1 MEAMPSAAEWEAKDP
16 ALQLPHR
23 RKMEILFAIM
33 LGMFLSAL
41 DQTIV
46 GTALPTI
53 VGDLHGSNEL
63 YTWVVTIYLLTSTI
77 TGVFYGKLS
86 DIYGRRPM
94 LLIGISIFLIGSA
107 LCGLAWNMETLIL
120 FRGLQGVGAGA
131 IFPISLAVIGDLFT
145 PRERGKYQGLFG
157 AVFGVSA
164 ILGPLLGGWLT
175 DNISWHW
182 IFYVNLPIGLV
193 ALAIIYRLLPTVHG
207 EERTSKLDYLGAAV
221 FTVAVS
227 FLLVGLTNKSTMDW
241 TAIEVGGY
249 LLVALVTGIV
259 FLFVESRAAEPIVP
273 LDLFRNRGYSV
284 TILTTFLTAMGFF
297 GAIIFLPRWFQF
309 VREVSPTDSG
319 LQTLALLAGLILSSI
334 VSGALVSRTGRYKW
348 IITASLAIM
357 VVGLFLMTGLTST
370 TELPQLW
377 LWMFVTGLGIGPA
390 FSVLTIVIQ
399 SVVPFERLGVATSN
413 LTFFR
418 QIGGSV
424 GLALVSTMFASDF
437 AAKMQPQ
444 MVAAGVPPEVATA
457 IASTA
462 GSTDTL
468 SQVGSSLSETMAQG
482 AAFLAQQLGM
492 TVEAFQ
498 ALIPSIVSGIYEAF
512 SLAVA
517 GTFWLGVAMSA
528 VALVA
533 VVVGLPEMPLR
544 GMGRAPEGAPA
555 SQPTGIATA
564 TD

>member
-1 MEAMPSAAEWEAKDP
+1 MESVPSAAEWEAKDP

-23 RKMEILFAIM
+23 RKMQILFAVM

-46 GTALPTI
+46 GTALPRITA
-53 VGDLHGSNEL
+53 DLRGTNEL

-86 DIYGRRPM
+86 DIFGRRPM
-94 LLIGISIFLIGSA
+94 LLIGIVLFLLGSA
-107 LCGLAWNMETLIL
+107 LCGLAWSMESLIA
-120 FRGLQGVGAGA
+120 FRGIQGVGAGA

-175 DNISWHW
+175 ENLSWHW
-182 IFYVNLPIGLV
+182 IFFVNLPIGVV
-193 ALAIIYRLLPTVHG
+193 ALFIIYRFLPTVHG
-207 EERTSKLDYLGAAV
+207 ERPTRNLDYLGAAV

-227 FLLVGLTNKSTMDW
+227 LLLIGLTNKQTMDW
-241 TAIEVGGY
+241 TDPWVGGAI
-249 LLVALVTGIV
+249 LVALLVGIA

-273 LDLFRNRGYSV
+273 LELFRNRGYAV
-284 TILTTFLTAMGFF
+284 TILVTFLSAMGFF
-297 GAIIFLPRWFQF
+297 GAVVYLPLWFQT
-309 VREVSPTDSG
+309 VREISPTDSG
-319 LQTLALLAGLILSSI
+319 LQTLALLAGLIVSSI

-348 IITASLAIM
+348 IIAVSLALTGA
-357 VVGLFLMTGLTST
+357 GLWLMTNLTAT
-370 TELPQLW
+370 TDLPMLW
-377 LWMFVTGLGIGPA
+377 VWMFITGLGIGPS

-424 GLALVSTMFASDF
+424 GLAIVGTLFATGFGDRLGPELVN
-437 AAKMQPQ
+437 
-444 MVAAGVPPEVATA
+444 AGVPADVAGQLAATGGADRFTQIGESVRAGLEANLPEQLQPLLEQ
-457 IASTA
+457 I
-462 GSTDTL
+462 
-468 SQVGSSLSETMAQG
+468 
-482 AAFLAQQLGM
+482 LA
-492 TVEAFQ
+492 
-498 ALIPSIVSGIYEAF
+498 GIYQAF

-517 GTFWLGVAMSA
+517 GTFWLGVVMSV

-533 VVVGLPEMPLR
+533 VVVGLPEVPLR
-544 GMGRAPEGAPA
+544 GLGRAPEARGSRPPA
-555 SQPTGIATA
+555 AVPVPT
-564 TD
+564 D

>member
-16 ALQLPHR
+16 ALRLPHR
-23 RKMEILFAIM
+23 RKMEILFAIL

-53 VGDLHGSNEL
+53 VGDLHGTNEL

-94 LLIGISIFLIGSA
+94 LLIGITIFLTGSA
-107 LCGLAWNMETLIL
+107 LCGISWSMESLIL
-120 FRGLQGVGAGA
+120 FRGIQGVGAGA

-157 AVFGVSA
+157 AVFGVSS

-175 DNISWHW
+175 DNVSWHW
-182 IFYVNLPIGLV
+182 IFYVNLPIGIV
-193 ALAIIYRLLPTVHG
+193 ALAIIYRLLPSVHG
-207 EERTSKLDYLGAAV
+207 ERPTRNLDYLGAAV
-221 FTVAVS
+221 FTVSVS
-227 FLLVGLTNKSTMDW
+227 FLLVGLTNKASMDW
-241 TAIEVGGY
+241 SAVEVGGY
-249 LLVALVTGIV
+249 LLVALVTGVI

-273 LDLFRNRGYSV
+273 IDLFRNRGYSV
-284 TILTTFLTAMGFF
+284 TILTTFLTAVGFF

-334 VSGALVSRTGRYKW
+334 VSGALVSKTGRYKW
-348 IITASLAIM
+348 IITVALAIM
-357 VVGLFLMTGLTST
+357 VVGLYLLTGLTAS
-370 TELPQLW
+370 TELPELW
-377 LWMFVTGLGIGPA
+377 VWMFITGLGIGPA

-418 QIGGSV
+418 QVGGSV
-424 GLALVSTMFASDF
+424 GLAS
-437 AAKMQPQ
+437 
-444 MVAAGVPPEVATA
+444 
-457 IASTA
+457 
-462 GSTDTL
+462 
-468 SQVGSSLSETMAQG
+468 
-482 AAFLAQQLGM
+482 
-492 TVEAFQ
+492 
-498 ALIPSIVSGIYEAF
+498 
-512 SLAVA
+512 
-517 GTFWLGVAMSA
+517 
-528 VALVA
+528 
-533 VVVGLPEMPLR
+533 
-544 GMGRAPEGAPA
+544 
-555 SQPTGIATA
+555 
-564 TD
+564 

>member
-1 MEAMPSAAEWEAKDP
+1 MESMPSAAEWEAKDP

-23 RKMEILFAIM
+23 RKMRILFAVM

-46 GTALPTI
+46 GTALPRIT
-53 VGDLHGSNEL
+53 GDLHGTNEL
-63 YTWVVTIYLLTSTI
+63 YTWVVTIYLLTATI

-86 DIYGRRPM
+86 DIFGRRPM
-94 LLIGISIFLIGSA
+94 LLIGISVFLMGSA
-107 LCGLAWNMETLIL
+107 LCALAWSMESLIL
-120 FRGLQGVGAGA
+120 FRGIQGVGAGA

-175 DNISWHW
+175 ENLSWHW
-182 IFYVNLPIGLV
+182 IFLVNLPIGIV
-193 ALAIIYRLLPTVHG
+193 ALTIIYRFLPTVHG
-207 EERTSKLDYLGAAV
+207 ERPTRNLDYLGAAV

-227 FLLVGLTNKSTMDW
+227 LLLIGLTNKQTMEW
-241 TAIEVGGY
+241 TDPWVGGAI
-249 LLVALVTGIV
+249 LVSLVVGLA
-259 FLFVESRAAEPIVP
+259 FLFVEARAAEPIVP
-273 LDLFRNRGYSV
+273 LELFHNRGYAV
-284 TILTTFLTAMGFF
+284 TILVTFLSAMGFF
-297 GAIIFLPRWFQF
+297 GAIVYLPLWFQT
-309 VREVSPTDSG
+309 VREISPTDSG
-319 LQTLALLAGLILSSI
+319 LQTLALLAGLILGSI

-348 IITASLAIM
+348 LIAGSLLLTTI
-357 VVGLFLMTGLTST
+357 GLWLMTNLTAT
-370 TELPQLW
+370 TDLPMLW
-377 LWMFVTGLGIGPA
+377 VWMFITGLGIGPS

-424 GLALVSTMFASDF
+424 GLAIVGTLFATGFGDRLGPELVN
-437 AAKMQPQ
+437 
-444 MVAAGVPPEVATA
+444 AGVPAEVADQLAATG
-457 IASTA
+457 ASDRFTQIGESVRA
-462 GSTDTL
+462 GL
-468 SQVGSSLSETMAQG
+468 EANLPPQLQPLLEQI
-482 AAFLAQQLGM
+482 LA
-492 TVEAFQ
+492 
-498 ALIPSIVSGIYEAF
+498 GIYQAF

-517 GTFWLGVAMSA
+517 STFWLGVIMSA

-533 VVVGLPEMPLR
+533 VVVALPEVPLR
-544 GMGRAPEGAPA
+544 GLSREPRPHEAHRQAGVAA
-555 SQPTGIATA
+555 A